1 MEHRDRLARFCVE
14 SVGHLIRPWVEETV
28 EVHHAFAKW
37 MLSIREFIAL
47 CLGLL
52 TLIYAT
58 MVVLT
63 VISN

>member
-1 MEHRDRLARFCVE
+1 MEHRNRLGRLRPE
-14 SVGHLIRPWVEETV
+14 SVGHLRPWVEETV